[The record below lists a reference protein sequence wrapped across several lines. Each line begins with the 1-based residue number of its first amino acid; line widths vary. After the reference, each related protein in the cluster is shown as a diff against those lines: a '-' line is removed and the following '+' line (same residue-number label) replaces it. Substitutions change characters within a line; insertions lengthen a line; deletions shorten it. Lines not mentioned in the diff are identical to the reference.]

1 MRRGVRDPR
10 LKEHLIGRLLQV
22 EANIRA
28 MGYTPEEV
36 KTNQL
41 SYGPPEKKVEASV
54 PLPSWTTSEEP
65 NQDRDSDERKVRD
78 GTNPT
83 PPKKEQAKE
92 QPLPFHGTADRW
104 SPPYSCRCDACV
116 WGAKDRAKKVAER
129 YNQ

>member
-65 NQDRDSDERKVRD
+65 NQDRDSDERKVRCWD
-78 GTNPT
+78 EPYT
-83 PPKKEQAKE
+83 PKKGTSKRTAPSFPRNGR
-92 QPLPFHGTADRW
+92 PLEPALFV
-104 SPPYSCRCDACV
+104 SL
-116 WGAKDRAKKVAER
+116 
-129 YNQ
+129 